1 MKKIRFFYTM
11 KVRTSLILVLLFF
24 LLMLV
29 AGAGLG
35 LWSLYANNQ
44 TLQRIAGNQAIDSTL
59 SQSID
64 QYKNVQTMLGRALA
78 GYVINHD
85 GKAPEVAG
93 GEGNA
98 AEAPTGA
105 LGLEAQGYVKN
116 RSEEHT
122 SELQSLMRNSY
133 AVFCL
138 KKKK

>member
-78 GYVINHD
+78 
-85 GKAPEVAG
+85 
-93 GEGNA
+93 
-98 AEAPTGA
+98 
-105 LGLEAQGYVKN
+105 

-122 SELQSLMRNSY
+122 SELQSLMRTSF

-138 KKKK
+138 